1 MCVRD
6 PIIRRKGQK
15 APARKSHVMKTEKEW
30 NTDCYSNKSSSSS
43 SRKRQIMSLL
53 KEKETTTRIEK
64 DAADNKRMQLE
75 MKKNAADS
83 SSSAM
88 LILTRDLM
96 CADVVVE
103 EQQIHIHQIQKNCCN
118 NNEKEEERTEEDQS
132 AVLLR
137 DLMCG
142 EVLQSPTEIYNGSTE
157 SLRFCTTMLPFD
169 DYTKTRAN
177 STSSRCSSILLSGQQ
192 QHQDEEGE
200 PLLDPVKNQV
210 RENFEEAMGV
220 LLEREGLIYYKLS
233 TVYLQSLKA
242 SCKTAAAAAT
252 EDSSSCGST
261 ESSLS
266 STRRRSVNWIFKL
279 VRFLKMSTMTAAHAV
294 AFMDRFLSQRVFLAE
309 MESEM
314 QLAATAC
321 LWIAAKMQD
330 NCPALLSSLQDVAV
344 IASVEEQR
352 IWDMEAVVLHDLEW
366 RMVAVTVSD
375 FVVNMVAHL
384 EVSCSLPLH
393 LVPKAIHRAD
403 LIIHAILPEVEF
415 LDYEPSVVGIC
426 VMQCLLTKL
435 CPFKLPLIWH
445 SCGGPWLLTWLQ
457 YSNVIIYWWTWWWI
471 LSPPAPSHLQT
482 VSLITGP

>member
-15 APARKSHVMKTEKEW
+15 APARKSHVMKAEKEW
-30 NTDCYSNKSSSSS
+30 NTDCYSNQSSSS

-64 DAADNKRMQLE
+64 DAADNKRRHLE

-88 LILTRDLM
+88 LMVTRDFM
-96 CADVVVE
+96 CAEVVVE
-103 EQQIHIHQIQKNCCN
+103 EQQTHINQIQKNCCN

-142 EVLQSPTEIYNGSTE
+142 EVLQWPTEIYNGSTE
-157 SLRFCTTMLPFD
+157 SLRFFCSMLPFD

-177 STSSRCSSILLSGQQ
+177 SSSSILLSGQQ
-192 QHQDEEGE
+192 QHRDEEEGE
-200 PLLDPVKNQV
+200 RLLDPVKNQV

-242 SCKTAAAAAT
+242 GCKIAAAT

-266 STRRRSVNWIFKL
+266 STRRRSVNWIFKEFTADA
-279 VRFLKMSTMTAAHAV
+279 VSEDEHHDSST
-294 AFMDRFLSQRVFLAE
+294 
-309 MESEM
+309 
-314 QLAATAC
+314 
-321 LWIAAKMQD
+321 
-330 NCPALLSSLQDVAV
+330 
-344 IASVEEQR
+344 
-352 IWDMEAVVLHDLEW
+352 
-366 RMVAVTVSD
+366 
-375 FVVNMVAHL
+375 
-384 EVSCSLPLH
+384 CSGIPGSISFSKG
-393 LVPKAIHRAD
+393 VP
-403 LIIHAILPEVEF
+403 
-415 LDYEPSVVGIC
+415 
-426 VMQCLLTKL
+426 
-435 CPFKLPLIWH
+435 
-445 SCGGPWLLTWLQ
+445 GGDG
-457 YSNVIIYWWTWWWI
+457 V
-471 LSPPAPSHLQT
+471 
-482 VSLITGP
+482 

>member
-1 MCVRD
+1 VARSRGLETRGKNLNGNIIITTGRKRERERERQIDIILHRMCVRD

-15 APARKSHVMKTEKEW
+15 APARKSHVMKAEKEW

-83 SSSAM
+83 SSSSAM
-88 LILTRDLM
+88 LIVTRDLM

-103 EQQIHIHQIQKNCCN
+103 EQQIHIHQIQKNCRN

-177 STSSRCSSILLSGQQ
+177 STSSRCSSILLSGQP
-192 QHQDEEGE
+192 QHRDEEEGE
-200 PLLDPVKNQV
+200 RLLDPVKNQV

-242 SCKTAAAAAT
+242 SCKTAAAAAAAT

-266 STRRRSVNWIFKL
+266 STRRRSVNWIFK
-279 VRFLKMSTMTAAHAV
+279 VSTTHKTHIQ
-294 AFMDRFLSQRVFLAE
+294 SQPP
-309 MESEM
+309 SP
-314 QLAATAC
+314 
-321 LWIAAKMQD
+321 
-330 NCPALLSSLQDVAV
+330 N
-344 IASVEEQR
+344 
-352 IWDMEAVVLHDLEW
+352 
-366 RMVAVTVSD
+366 
-375 FVVNMVAHL
+375 
-384 EVSCSLPLH
+384 
-393 LVPKAIHRAD
+393 
-403 LIIHAILPEVEF
+403 
-415 LDYEPSVVGIC
+415 LDS
-426 VMQCLLTKL
+426 
-435 CPFKLPLIWH
+435 
-445 SCGGPWLLTWLQ
+445 
-457 YSNVIIYWWTWWWI
+457 
-471 LSPPAPSHLQT
+471 
-482 VSLITGP
+482 